1 MSADPKAATSG
12 LAADE
17 AVRPMTLAALDGVV
31 ALEAAVYPFPWTRGN
46 FVDSLA
52 ASYIAWTLNGSGG
65 ELIAY
70 CMAMRGAGEMHLLN
84 ITVAPVARRRGH
96 ARRLLGALVALCH
109 AQGDER
115 IWLEVR
121 EANIDAQA
129 TYLRLGFTQ
138 VGMRK
143 GYYPA
148 PDGARED
155 AVVMSLAIDVAR
167 GLDALE

>member
-1 MSADPKAATSG
+1 MSANPKAATSG
-12 LAADE
+12 LAGE
-17 AVRPMTLAALDGVV
+17 ILRPMTLAALDGVV

-52 ASYIAWTLNGSGG
+52 AGYVASTLNGSGG

-70 CMAMRGAGEMHLLN
+70 CVAMRGADELHLLN

-96 ARRLLGALVALCH
+96 ARRLLGALVAMCR

-121 EANIDAQA
+121 EANVDAQA
-129 TYLRLGFTQ
+129 TYRRLGFTQ
-138 VGMRK
+138 VGVRK

-148 PDGARED
+148 PAGARED
-155 AVVMSLAIDVAR
+155 AVVMSLGIDAAR